1 MECGPGL
8 TYRMGVWIGRLV
20 EALGRMQPGLA
31 LVAIAAT
38 IAFGWLGTYLAGG
51 AVYAAPHWF
60 YVPILFA
67 ATRFGLKGAVATALV
82 SGVVAGPLTPSDVD
96 LGIGQAASDEIVRA
110 TYFLVI
116 GTLMAT
122 VIWRLEEALSREAG
136 VARREAELAA
146 HKDAVISTVS
156 HEFRTPLAVVLG
168 SAKLLLRQREWPE
181 LERTLLEGISGSAL
195 RLNDLVAAVLA
206 VSEGPLVA
214 EELVSVRVPLAP
226 VVSAVVTGMDPR
238 DTDRVQVQ
246 VGDVAVWGDPAILE
260 ALLRQ
265 LVDNALKF
273 SPTTS
278 PVQITAR
285 PSEGDVVEV
294 VIADRG
300 PGIETEFLPRA
311 FDPFTQQDGSLRRSS
326 GGLGIGLFVAHRLSE
341 YLGSQLE
348 LRPRAGGGIEARV
361 SLRRAMPTG
370 VDLEG
375 VGAPTDNAVNTRQRH
390 GSAGAPGVPVR
401 QERPFSL
408 GGAVGVGR
416 RGPQ

>member
-1 MECGPGL
+1 M
-8 TYRMGVWIGRLV
+8 RAGVAV
-20 EALGRMQPGLA
+20 
-31 LVAIAAT
+31 VAIAAT

-67 ATRFGLKGAVATALV
+67 ATRFGVKGAVATALV

-96 LGIGQAASDEIVRA
+96 LGIGQATSDEIVRA

-122 VIWRLEEALSREAG
+122 VIWRLEESLSREAG

-168 SAKLLLRQREWPE
+168 SSKLLLRRREWPE
-181 LERTLLEGISGSAL
+181 LERTLLEGISGSAR

-206 VSEGPLVA
+206 VSEGPQVA
-214 EELVSVRVPLAP
+214 QELVSVRVPLAP
-226 VVSAVVTGMDPR
+226 VVSAVVTGTDPR
-238 DTDRVQVQ
+238 DTDRLQVE

-285 PSEGDVVEV
+285 LSEGDVVEV

-300 PGIETEFLPRA
+300 PGIDTEFLPRA
-311 FDPFTQQDGSLRRSS
+311 FDPFTQQDGSLTRSA
-326 GGLGIGLFVAHRLSE
+326 GGLGIGLFVARRLSE
-341 YLGSQLE
+341 YLGSQLG
-348 LRPRAGGGIEARV
+348 LRPRAGGGTEAYV
-361 SLRRAMPTG
+361 CLRGAISTG
-370 VDLEG
+370 VDLEAAG
-375 VGAPTDNAVNTRQRH
+375 HQRTRQSTP
-390 GSAGAPGVPVR
+390 GSDMEAPVLPKYLSVKNGPSAAAETSR
-401 QERPFSL
+401 D
-408 GGAVGVGR
+408 AVGKSSR
-416 RGPQ
+416 STRSAALWA